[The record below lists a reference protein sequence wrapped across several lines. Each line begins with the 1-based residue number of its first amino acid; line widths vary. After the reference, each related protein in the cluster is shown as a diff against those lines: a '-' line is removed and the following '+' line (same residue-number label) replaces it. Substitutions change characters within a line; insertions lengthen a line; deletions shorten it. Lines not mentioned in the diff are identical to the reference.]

1 MNTPLARSSLVFD
14 PILPVPVV
22 ILIGVILAAL
32 TVAAYIK
39 TGSRLGLWKNVVLG
53 CFRLLG
59 LVMVLLV
66 LLQPSRLEEL
76 PPPVTQQVT
85 LVGVDT
91 SSSMAQTDMD
101 KTSRLEAAKNLLQD
115 AELVRHDG
123 TLGDPALRLFE
134 FSDDAVP
141 VSRPLMDLTAK
152 GQTTQFHRSI
162 VTMLNSL
169 SSTEGAKALILL
181 TDGHDFEMV
190 NPAKTGLVGRYHK
203 VPIYAVA
210 LGKQGNVRDVSVH
223 STSYQPYCYVKQK
236 ARISA
241 MLRLVG
247 CEYEDLQVE
256 LLRQNEVVQTQKFNA
271 EENQQMPVQFE
282 VSEKDVGQYEYEIR
296 VTPLEGEVDK
306 ENNSAITYLNVIDQE
321 IQVLLLEGAPYWD
334 TTFLQRSL
342 MRNDKM
348 ELDSIVQYTP
358 QKKRVIRKKPGDGEL
373 KMPATAEQFNHYD
386 VIILGR
392 SVDKLMNREQ
402 FGLLEDYVKNRGG
415 TVIFS
420 RGRAFDGELA
430 KNDLEPVIWDEDTVS
445 EKVRLQVGREGQ
457 SVAPLRILSEQSGGM
472 DSLPDLIA
480 GRSVTEKKPLTA
492 TLATAQGANGV
503 GPAPG
508 IVQRRFGQGQVVSVG
523 VDGLWRWAF
532 NAKIEGVNTLFDR
545 FWDQMILWLMAGR
558 DFVPNQQ
565 FSLRTSSANILLG
578 EKAYFRVVMRSAD
591 STVKDIPIVFYQG
604 DHEVGRTTL
613 NPMPGQDLY
622 RLMGEFLPEKAGK
635 YRAAVR
641 FPDGTTQEARFIV
654 YQENLEQTEV
664 ATDVGYLKRL
674 CESSGGRLLAP
685 AELGKLNAELR
696 DEKQEATSKTRLRTV
711 WDRAWFFYLIGV
723 LFGLDWY
730 LRRRWGLC

>member
-1 MNTPLARSSLVFD
+1 MNTPPTTTSLVLD
-14 PILPVPVV
+14 PILPVPLVMFV
-22 ILIGVILAAL
+22 GVILVAL
-32 TVAAYIK
+32 TIVAYFK
-39 TGSRLGLWKNVVLG
+39 VGSRLGWWKNTVLG
-53 CFRLLG
+53 VFRLSGIIL
-59 LVMVLLV
+59 VLLV
-66 LLQPSRLEEL
+66 LLQPSRLEEI
-76 PPPVTQQVT
+76 PPPVTKRLT
-85 LVGVDT
+85 LVAVDT
-91 SSSMAQTDMD
+91 SRSMAQTDVD
-101 KTSRLEAAKNLLQD
+101 KASRLEAAKNLLQD
-115 AELVRHDG
+115 ADLVRRDG
-123 TLGDPALRLFE
+123 AVNDPALRLFE
-134 FSDDAVP
+134 FSDDAIP
-141 VSRPLMDLTAK
+141 VSRPLMDLNAK
-152 GQTTQFHRSI
+152 GQTTRLHRSI
-162 VTMLNSL
+162 TTMLGSL
-169 SSTEGAKALILL
+169 GASEGAKALILL

-190 NPAKTGLVGRYHK
+190 NPAKTGLIARQRQ
-203 VPIYAVA
+203 VPIYAVP
-210 LGKQGNVRDVSVH
+210 LGKQGQVRDVSVH

-241 MLRLVG
+241 MLRLIG

-256 LLRQNEVVQTQKFNA
+256 LLRQNEVIQTQKLNA

-321 IQVLLLEGAPYWD
+321 IQVLLLEGSPYWD

-348 ELDSIVQYTP
+348 DLDSIVQYAP
-358 QKKRVIRKKPGDGEL
+358 KKARIIRKKPGDDEL
-373 KMPATAEQFNHYD
+373 KVPTTAEQFNHYD

-402 FGLLEDYVKNRGG
+402 FNLLEDYVKNRGG

-430 KNDLEPVIWDEDTVS
+430 KNDLEPVIWDDDTVN

-457 SVAPLRILSEQSGGM
+457 SVAPLRILGEQSGGM
-472 DSLPDLIA
+472 ESVPDLIA
-480 GRSVTEKKPLTA
+480 GRNAVEKKPLTA
-492 TLATAQGANGV
+492 TLATAQGANGAA
-503 GPAPG
+503 PSPG

-532 NAKIEGVNTLFDR
+532 NSKIEGVNTLFDR
-545 FWDQMILWLMAGR
+545 FWDQMVLWLMAGR

-565 FSLRTSSANILLG
+565 YSLRTSSANILLG
-578 EKAYFRVVMRSAD
+578 EKAYFRVAMRSAD
-591 STVKDIPIVFYQG
+591 ASVKDIPIVFYQG

-613 NPMPGQDLY
+613 NAMPGQDLY
-622 RLMGEFLPEKAGK
+622 RLTAEFLPEKAGK
-635 YRAAVR
+635 YRASVR

-664 ATDVGYLKRL
+664 ATDAGYLKRL
-674 CESSGGRLLAP
+674 CESSGGRLLVP
-685 AELGKLNAELR
+685 AELAKLNAELR
-696 DEKQEATSKTRLRTV
+696 DEKQEVTAKTRLRSV
-711 WDRAWFFYLIGV
+711 WDRAWFFYLIG
-723 LFGLDWY
+723 LIFGLDWY